1 MSEYVK
7 KTNNPKMGRPLI
19 NISIEEY
26 EKSCPSQC
34 TEEEIAGWYKCSI
47 DTIEKFCK
55 RTYKKTFADIYKTL
69 SSKGKMSLRRY
80 QFKIAENNPTMAI
93 WLGKQYL
100 GQRDLQEVDMSVKP
114 LSIKVQDDYGD

>member
-19 NISIEEY
+19 NISVEEF
-26 EKSCPSQC
+26 EKLCSLQC

-93 WLGKQYL
+93 WLGKQYI